1 MPVGRIPQSYI
12 QKCKV
17 GLHALQA
24 VFIFVAGCLTI
35 SVMTKGDIGGATR
48 YYFAMCFLSVPAI
61 IYLVMVPMWSRTK
74 KFANAY
80 AFLGVDLLYTILW
93 FAAFIAVAMWNS
105 TGIKE
110 GAEEKKIGADDRNC
124 TTFKY
129 GSETMC
135 NISKGAVGVGVMIFI
150 FFALSTAIS
159 GYYMHKFIREGVLPY
174 DSKKE
179 NPYYASGDN
188 SKDNAWST
196 EIETHDSDDDDRHT
210 ERGGNQE
217 EDEYALLNSTETDQ
231 GRHPGR
237 PLSWGED
244 RNGEPYDR
252 PVGYADFRNSTN
264 EFGTDALSPG
274 GYTLGNGY
282 EEYRSQASANLG
294 ASTNFG
300 ASAGAGAGG
309 ERAPSRVSNLS
320 HGGSGYGFSNNV

>member
-1 MPVGRIPQSYI
+1 
-12 QKCKV
+12 
-17 GLHALQA
+17 
-24 VFIFVAGCLTI
+24 
-35 SVMTKGDIGGATR
+35 
-48 YYFAMCFLSVPAI
+48 
-61 IYLVMVPMWSRTK
+61 MVPSFLQYLRTNK
-74 KFANAY
+74 VF
-80 AFLGVDLLYTILW
+80 
-93 FAAFIAVAMWNS
+93 S
-105 TGIKE
+105 
-110 GAEEKKIGADDRNC
+110 
-124 TTFKY
+124 
-129 GSETMC
+129 
-135 NISKGAVGVGVMIFI
+135 I

-196 EIETHDSDDDDRHT
+196 EIETHDSDDDDRRT

-282 EEYRSQASANLG
+282 EEYRSQATGNLG

-300 ASAGAGAGG
+300 ASTGSGAGTGG